1 MLSYHPGSQPHPRET
16 RMVFR
21 NIGRVGWTPS
31 LDSYLADGG
40 YAELRRALSMEP
52 AAVVDEVRRSG
63 LRGRGGAGFP
73 TGLKWGFVPPGNTRP
88 VYLIAN
94 ADESEPG
101 TFKDRQILHHDPH
114 QLLEGMAIA
123 AWAVGARRAWIYIRD
138 EFPAAAVTLERAIAE
153 ARAAGFLGP
162 NILSSPFDLEVH
174 VHRGAGAYICGEET
188 GLIES
193 LEGKRPYPR
202 IKPPFFPAAIGL
214 WMCPTIVNNVESLCH
229 VRHILRLGAD
239 HYARLGTPRNTGT
252 RVLCVSGDVK
262 TPGCF
267 EVEVG
272 RITMGE
278 LLNDVCGGPLPG
290 RRFKAV
296 IPGGSSAKILRCD
309 ESFTIQAPLD
319 QQPRDYGFLDLPLD
333 FDSLAACGSM
343 AGSGGVI
350 VLDDSRPIAW
360 VLNNL
365 NHFYA
370 HESCGQ
376 CTPCREGC
384 LWMRKITDR
393 LVAGAASPDE
403 LDTLESVARQIDGRT
418 ICAFGEAA
426 SWPVQAILEKFRT
439 ELAAATTTRVI
450 GQPRNPEA
458 AAQHRYLQPV

>member
-1 MLSYHPGSQPHPRET
+1 MLSYHPGKQPHPRET

-21 NIGRVGWTPS
+21 NIGRTGWTPA

-40 YAELRRALSMEP
+40 YAELRRALSMDP

-73 TGLKWGFVPPGNTRP
+73 TGLKWGFIPPGNTRP

-101 TFKDRQILHHDPH
+101 TFKDRPILHHDPH

-123 AWAVGARRAWIYIRD
+123 AWAVGARHAWIYIRE
-138 EFPAAAVTLERAIAE
+138 EFPAAAATLERAIAE

-162 NILSSPFDLEVH
+162 SILSGPFDLEVH

-214 WMCPTIVNNVESLCH
+214 WMCPTIVNNVETLCH

-252 RVLCVSGDVK
+252 RALCVSGDVRN
-262 TPGCF
+262 PGCF

-272 RITMGE
+272 RLTMGE
-278 LLNDVCGGPLPG
+278 LLNDVCGGPRNG

-319 QQPRDYGFLDLPLD
+319 QQPRDYGFFDLPLD

-384 LWMRKITDR
+384 LWMRRITDR

-458 AAQHRYLQPV
+458 TAQRRHLQPA